1 VDARAAVDPTRGDA
15 TLRQT
20 EVRPGP
26 RDRARLDLPARARA
40 RRSTVAKV
48 TLGLGAVFLLAACGD
63 VSPQSAL
70 DPAGP
75 YAQGP
80 HDLIRWVFAIALLV
94 FILVQGLIV
103 YSIVKF
109 RRRDDDDGSLP
120 VQVHGNTRLEIAWT
134 VVPALILA
142 GIAIPTVQ
150 GIFSQTDAPDEGIV
164 VQVVGHRWWWE
175 YYYPDYEI
183 YTANELVIPED
194 TPVRLEMTAA
204 DNQRSADRGVLHSFW
219 IPRLAGKQDVVP
231 GQTTYLNLQADE
243 PDQRYLGQCAEYCGL
258 SHVNMRA
265 RAVTMTQEDFDAWVE
280 EQQAPAATPESGL
293 EAEGAALFADLGE
306 GRQACVSCHQVYTE
320 GGDRS
325 PGVGPDLTHL
335 FSREEFAGA
344 IFELNEENLREW
356 LRDPPAMKPMQYE
369 SNGIGMPDLD
379 LSEDEIDAL
388 VAYLMTLE

>member
-1 VDARAAVDPTRGDA
+1 
-15 TLRQT
+15 LRQT

-40 RRSTVAKV
+40 RRATVAKV

-75 YAQGP
+75 YAQQP
-80 HDLIRWVFAIALLV
+80 HNLIRYVFAIALVV

-109 RRRDDDDGSLP
+109 RRRADDDGSLP
-120 VQVHGNTRLEIAWT
+120 VQVHGNTRLEILWT
-134 VVPALILA
+134 VIPALILA
-142 GIAIPTVQ
+142 GIAVPTVQ
-150 GIFSQTDAPDEGIV
+150 GIFDQTNAPDEGIV
-164 VQVVGHRWWWE
+164 VQVIGHRWWWE
-175 YYYPDYEI
+175 YHYPDLDI

-204 DNQRSADRGVLHSFW
+204 DNQRSPDRGVIHSYW
-219 IPRLAGKQDVVP
+219 IPRLAGKQDVIP

-243 PDQRYLGQCAEYCGL
+243 PGDYVGQCAEYCGL

-265 RAVTMTQEDFDAWVE
+265 SATALSSADFDTWVA
-280 EQQAPAATPESGL
+280 QQQEAAATPESGL
-293 EAEGAALFADLGE
+293 AAEGAELFADLGE
-306 GRQACVSCHQVYTE
+306 GRPACVSCHQVYSE
-320 GGDRS
+320 GGRRS
-325 PGVGPDLTHL
+325 AGTGPDLTHL
-335 FSREEFAGA
+335 LSREQFAGS
-344 IFELNEENLREW
+344 IIDTTEENLRAW
-356 LRDPPAMKPMQYE
+356 IADPNAIKPMQYE
-369 SNGIGMPDLD
+369 SNGIGMPDID
-379 LSEDEIDAL
+379 LTEDEIDAL